1 MQKTPFAKDISFVL
15 LNDEVTE
22 ALHLPLVLLF
32 V

>member
-22 ALHLPLVLLF
+22 ALYLPLVLF